1 MEKEVHEKRL
11 KGCDISVMQSGKL
24 AITARKEELN
34 IMLIKEDEWD
44 FELDDSK
51 NPPSVI
57 KEITIEISLNSVIR
71 LSNLGK

>member
-1 MEKEVHEKRL
+1 MEKEVHENRL
-11 KGCDISVMQSGKL
+11 KGCDIRVMQSGKL

-51 NPPSVI
+51 NPPSLI
-57 KEITIEISLNSVIR
+57 KEIAIEISLNSVIR